1 MPIYEFA
8 CSLGHRREEFRKVA
22 KRDTRLECPECG
34 NPMKRLPSAFAF
46 KMKKKG
52 MDSTKAVKQHLGI
65 KEPTYIVPE
74 TQEHVRFK
82 GPKSTWRRQAYNAQV
97 KAKPKLAYKDFH
109 LTNV

>member
-1 MPIYEFA
+1 MPIYTFQ
-8 CSLGHRREEFRKVA
+8 CPVGHERDEFRKVA
-22 KRDTRLECPECG
+22 SRDSRTECECG
-34 NPMKRLPSAFAF
+34 KPMRRLPSLCAF

-52 MDSTKAVKQHLGI
+52 MDSTRAVKQHLGI

-74 TQEHVRFK
+74 TQEHVRFT
-82 GPKSTWRRQAYNAQV
+82 GPKSTWRRQAYAAQV